1 MRRTCRV
8 LLLGLGAL
16 LSCQSRSGN
25 NTGGRGLGSAT
36 SRSAT
41 VVIPSAR
48 AAGSVVAPAILPSVS
63 ARRTPLPRLAYE
75 HATPTPGQPASFVFE
90 SASGPN
96 GARSDGTIRRL
107 VIDQQGAVWR
117 VTSGTEAPQP
127 TERVG
132 RVPPADLARM
142 RKLAEDGIA
151 HPAVARRDGC
161 NDCPS
166 ASILAYGLNGKGK
179 DPLVLV
185 SGGPQAAE
193 PASAACRTV
202 VDWMAA
208 IDKRALR
215 LPRSRPFGL
224 ELPIVEGI
232 QDDDTGEIGSGLLEL
247 RRGRGERGL
256 GVVLDTNGGVFR
268 FQDRSGEPRANRK
281 VAALSARQLTRI
293 ASQAQRLRD
302 AVWQGGGADVRDC
315 PSIRWFQTGQS
326 TPTRVSGECHEG
338 GRLLGSDADAI
349 IAFMYGLDEQVAAVD
364 EPGWPLR

>member
-1 MRRTCRV
+1 
-8 LLLGLGAL
+8 
-16 LSCQSRSGN
+16 
-25 NTGGRGLGSAT
+25 
-36 SRSAT
+36 
-41 VVIPSAR
+41 
-48 AAGSVVAPAILPSVS
+48 
-63 ARRTPLPRLAYE
+63 
-75 HATPTPGQPASFVFE
+75 
-90 SASGPN
+90 
-96 GARSDGTIRRL
+96 
-107 VIDQQGAVWR
+107 
-117 VTSGTEAPQP
+117 
-127 TERVG
+127 
-132 RVPPADLARM
+132 M

-166 ASILAYGLNGKGK
+166 TSILAYGLNGKGRA
-179 DPLVLV
+179 PLVLA
-185 SGGPQAAE
+185 SGSPQAAE
-193 PASAACRTV
+193 PGSAACRTV
-202 VDWMAA
+202 VEWLAA

-224 ELPIVEGI
+224 ELLIVQGI

-281 VAALSARQLTRI
+281 VAALSARQLARI

-315 PSIRWFQTGQS
+315 PSIRWFQTGRS
-326 TPTRVSGECHEG
+326 TPARVSGECHEG

-349 IAFMYGLDEQVAAVD
+349 IAFMYGLEEQVAAVD